1 MVIPPG
7 ADGSQPALCGCM
19 LESIY
24 KAVQLHF
31 HWGSPHSEGSE
42 HQIEFS
48 RYDAEMHIVHQNCA
62 YGTKK
67 EALCAPDGYVV
78 LGLMLKIAAVSNIL
92 LLLIIINIIIYMMFL
107 MYRNL

>member
-1 MVIPPG
+1 MGIPPG

-67 EALCAPDGYVV
+67 EAICAPDGYVV
-78 LGLMLKIAAVSNIL
+78 LGLMLKITAVSNTSCL
-92 LLLIIINIIIYMMFL
+92 LLLIILYKYFSFVETHN
-107 MYRNL
+107 